1 MTGRARKKSTPG
13 GARILIVGLIL
24 LLLLTGC
31 VKNPVTGK
39 RQLVLL
45 SEAQEI
51 EIGKASHPE
60 VLAEFGAVDSGALQA
75 YVAAIGQK
83 MAQASHR
90 PDLPWTFTVVD
101 SPVVNAFAIPGGF
114 VYFTRGILTFM
125 NDEAELAGVLGHE
138 IGHVTARHSVS
149 QISKAQLFGLGIG
162 LGSAFSATFR
172 NLSDLAQL
180 GTGLLFL
187 RYGRDAERQSD
198 QLGIQYM
205 FGQNYDP
212 RRMSRF
218 FEVFQ
223 AMREQSGQAIP
234 DWLST
239 HPAPPDRIA
248 ATSARAE
255 ELLQGGAS
263 DNLRVGNAE
272 FLEAID
278 GVVFGENPRQGFV
291 LEDQFLHP
299 DLRFQMNFP
308 TSWKVQN
315 SKSAVLFAA
324 PDGAAGVQ
332 LTLAP
337 EAVAPEQ
344 RARQI
349 AEAPEIELVAGSE
362 RNIAGNRAY
371 LGEFRVTQEGGEI
384 RVVAAFIPYRGNL
397 YQLAGIAPAAVFA
410 THRSALLD
418 TLVSFRELTDSRH
431 LNVQPDHLRIYRVQ
445 RGGRLADVAGRFP
458 NSRIELADLERLN
471 RISRDTLLAAGT
483 RVKVVEAGRR

>member
-13 GARILIVGLIL
+13 RCRILILVLTL
-24 LLLLTGC
+24 LLFAGC
-31 VKNPVTGK
+31 AKNPVTGK

-60 VLAEFGAVDSGALQA
+60 VLTEFGTVESEALQA
-75 YVAAIGQK
+75 YVSAIGQR

-101 SPVVNAFAIPGGF
+101 SPVVNAFAVPGGF

-149 QISKAQLFGLGIG
+149 QISKAQLFGLGLG

-172 NLSDLAQL
+172 DLSDLAQV

-187 RYGRDAERQSD
+187 KYGRDAERQSD
-198 QLGIQYM
+198 RLGIQYM
-205 FGQNYDP
+205 FAQNYDP
-212 RRMSRF
+212 RRMSKF

-234 DWLST
+234 NWLST

-248 ATSARAE
+248 ATSAQAE
-255 ELLQGGAS
+255 ELLQGGS
-263 DNLRVGNAE
+263 SSNLKVGDAE
-272 FLEAID
+272 FLKAIE
-278 GVVFGENPRQGFV
+278 GVVFGENPREGFV

-299 DLRFQMNFP
+299 DLRFQMTFP

-337 EAVAPEQ
+337 EDMAPEQ
-344 RARQI
+344 RAHQI

-362 RNIAGNRAY
+362 RRIAGNRAY
-371 LGEFRVTQEGGEI
+371 LGEFRVLQEGGEI

-397 YQLAGIAPAAVFA
+397 YQLAGIAPAAVFD
-410 THRSALLD
+410 THRSLLLD
-418 TLVSFRELTDSRH
+418 TLVSFRELTDPRH

-445 RGGRLADVAGRFP
+445 RGGRLADVAARFP